1 MLFDHALLSSSTHF
15 DMHYKLPYQDAST
28 GVVEGCLIYKVE
40 DVPFPGSQLPEELQS
55 PIDLTAQLLKE
66 LPVGPSY
73 HNSAVF
79 KQWKK
84 EGLNV
89 SGQLMAVADSVD
101 AEEAVKRRQKNVST
115 REMVINPDA
124 IDCAGDYLRI
134 IINYEIKSG
143 FINGTVISLSK
154 ETLVG
159 IADMFAQEFFSDA
172 NWAGASLGT
181 DPRLLHVVVENNGYF
196 KASRLSLDVSRF
208 VELLAGFY
216 LHEGIDDFLY
226 TYKYQTSFYRFP
238 KPEMWIDDGK
248 DCGNT
253 GGGSGGGTGSG
264 NIEESKEPDPVI
276 SREDSIKEML
286 FDKVFLNKVAFAGL
300 EPEKWLTEIEIKV
313 SFDQSTAYASY
324 NNQTKELTI
333 YWEKMQEDGLTLM
346 DAYSSVFHE
355 CVHVKQDF
363 IDGLSFERNEKGE
376 IVTELYNIPCSDILY
391 EREVKGL
398 MDDFMAL
405 YNIPSDETMRTPE
418 QQERYDLYYAQ
429 YVIPLQKLRD
439 EKGLMPIRANK
450 DKFKSEVEAYSLQ
463 LDYWNL
469 SPKYKEETESN
480 LRYFEYVYE
489 QIKNK

>member
-1 MLFDHALLSSSTHF
+1 M
-15 DMHYKLPYQDAST
+15 
-28 GVVEGCLIYKVE
+28 VEGCLIYKVE
-40 DVPFPGSQLPEELQS
+40 DVPLPDSRLPEELQS
-55 PIDLTAQLLKE
+55 PIDLTPQLLNE

-89 SGQLMAVADSVD
+89 SGRLMAVADSVD
-101 AEEAVKRRQKNVST
+101 TEEAMKRRRKDVST

-124 IDCAGDYLRI
+124 MDCAGDYLRI
-134 IINYEIKSG
+134 IIDYEIKEG
-143 FINGTVISLSK
+143 FVDGAVISLSQ
-154 ETLVG
+154 ETLVN
-159 IADMFAQEFFSDA
+159 IAKMFSQECFPDA
-172 NWAGASLGT
+172 YRTSANLGN
-181 DPRLLHVVVENNGYF
+181 DPNLLHIVVENNGYF
-196 KASRLSLDVSRF
+196 KKSRLSLEVSRF
-208 VELLAGFY
+208 VELLAGCY
-216 LHEGIDDFLY
+216 RYEGIDDFLY

-248 DCGNT
+248 DPYGQGGNA

-376 IVTELYNIPCSDILY
+376 IVTELYNTPCSDILY